1 MIFFVLDHQY
11 NKSNLSF
18 SGLKGQDS
26 FLAQLLLKCQFLD
39 VHLATMVQYVSQEDL
54 SDAIERSFKIDHW
67 INSKNTLVEF
77 KDLGRHYES
86 QMIGDTS
93 KLLEPVFAPDEEKEG
108 YSEVHRWYN
117 HTVLVAWPKHE
128 STSIY

>member
-1 MIFFVLDHQY
+1 
-11 NKSNLSF
+11 
-18 SGLKGQDS
+18 
-26 FLAQLLLKCQFLD
+26 
-39 VHLATMVQYVSQEDL
+39 MVQYVSQEL
-54 SDAIERSFKIDHW
+54 SDAIDHW
-67 INSKNTLVEF
+67 INSKNTLVKF
-77 KDLGRHYES
+77 KDLELHYES

-93 KLLEPVFAPDEEKEG
+93 KLLELVFDPDKEKEG